1 MSCGDSVL
9 LFPCL
14 HREWSRI
21 PHYPFQLV
29 GNCSPYH
36 NHRMFQQRDRV
47 MIDKES
53 VTLISIHTLLH
64 VSNSRNTPPLL
75 TSFHKQTQISN
86 SQIHGFT
93 VFKCHKTIT
102 PHSFLP
108 WTSHSFWDSSYV
120 SLLPSYLPEQLFR
133 RQYHGRRG

>member
-1 MSCGDSVL
+1 MGIGIGWGKGLYEVDERGEGENEVKGGRNMSCGDSIL

-36 NHRMFQQRDRV
+36 NHRMFQQSDRV

-53 VTLISIHTLLH
+53 VTLISIHTLLP

-86 SQIHGFT
+86 SQIHSFT
-93 VFKCHKTIT
+93 VFKCTK
-102 PHSFLP
+102 P
-108 WTSHSFWDSSYV
+108 
-120 SLLPSYLPEQLFR
+120 
-133 RQYHGRRG
+133 